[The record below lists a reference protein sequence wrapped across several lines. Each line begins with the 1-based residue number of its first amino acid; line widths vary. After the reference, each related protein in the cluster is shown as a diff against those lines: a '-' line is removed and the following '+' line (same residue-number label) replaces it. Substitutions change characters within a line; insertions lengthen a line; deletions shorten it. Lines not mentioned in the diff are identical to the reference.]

1 MEVVRTISETRHL
14 AGNFRRNGSLGLVP
28 TMGSLHY
35 GHVSLMLASVKECDF
50 TAVSIFVNPTQFGEG
65 EDYRTYPRD
74 ETGDLAKCKDAGV
87 DLVFIPGV
95 DEMYK
100 PDASVSINEDM
111 LSRHLCGR
119 DRPTHFNGVL
129 TVVAKLFN
137 IIQPDSSYF
146 GMKDY
151 QQGKL
156 IQRMVRDLN
165 FPIEV
170 KLMPTEREID
180 GLATSSRNQYLS
192 DENRATSAVIN
203 KSLKLAE
210 RLYNEGER
218 DAGKIRD
225 AVVDLIQRA
234 AYANII
240 YVEVRDAENLE
251 PVVTIDRPTLIALA
265 VRFGNTRLIDNTVIG
280 NPSVEE

>member
-1 MEVVRTISETRHL
+1 MEVVRTISETRQH
-14 AGNFRRNGSLGLVP
+14 AGNFRLKGSLGLVP

-35 GHVSLMLASVKECDF
+35 GHISLMLASIKECDF

-65 EDYRTYPRD
+65 EDFSTYPRD
-74 ETGDLAKCKDAGV
+74 EAGDLSICEEEEV
-87 DLVFIPGV
+87 DLVFIPDV

-100 PDASVSINEDM
+100 PDASVSVNEDM
-111 LSRHLCGR
+111 MSRHLCGR
-119 DRPTHFNGVL
+119 DRPMHFNGVL

-137 IIQPDSSYF
+137 ILQPDISYF

-170 KLMPTEREID
+170 KLMPTERDLD
-180 GLATSSRNQYLS
+180 GVATSSRNKYLS
-192 DENRATSAVIN
+192 EENRAGAVVLSQ
-203 KSLKLAE
+203 SLEIAE
-210 RLYNEGER
+210 GLYDDGER
-218 DAGKIRD
+218 DSLKIK
-225 AVVDLIQRA
+225 AAIIVQIERA
-234 AYANII
+234 PFARIV
-240 YVEVRDAENLE
+240 YVEICDAENLE
-251 PVVTIDRPTLIALA
+251 PVVTIERPTLIALA

-280 NPSVEE
+280 NTSLEE